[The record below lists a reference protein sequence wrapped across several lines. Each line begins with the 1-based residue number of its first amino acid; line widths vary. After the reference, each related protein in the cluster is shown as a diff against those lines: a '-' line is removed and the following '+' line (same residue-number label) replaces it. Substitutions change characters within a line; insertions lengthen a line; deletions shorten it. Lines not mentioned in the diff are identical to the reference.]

1 VWEELVKDGRLG
13 ACIDIGMILSRI
25 LEEEGFWELAV
36 SAPDNPFPKM
46 DGWPVNGRIG
56 MEFYKD
62 IVKPH
67 LEQLRGEART

>member
-1 VWEELVKDGRLG
+1 VYRYWDDLVADFGG
-13 ACIDIGMILSRI
+13 GRI
-25 LEEEGFWELAV
+25 LELAV